1 MYSRLFPQQHGGR
14 RGGLAVN
21 LGLGPWNPS
30 LDPGL
35 GVHLVPVSVLLPPGA
50 RGGTV
55 GAGAGGAQCEVRWV
69 DEARVGG
76 KENRV
81 LRPGLCPRSA
91 ATGGAQS

>member
-30 LDPGL
+30 PHPGL

-50 RGGTV
+50 RGGAV
-55 GAGAGGAQCEVRWV
+55 GAGAGGAQWEVRWV

-76 KENRV
+76 RENRV

>member
-1 MYSRLFPQQHGGR
+1 M
-14 RGGLAVN
+14 N

-30 LDPGL
+30 PHPGL

-50 RGGTV
+50 RGGAV
-55 GAGAGGAQCEVRWV
+55 GAGAGGAQWEVSWVGEARV

-76 KENRV
+76 RENRV